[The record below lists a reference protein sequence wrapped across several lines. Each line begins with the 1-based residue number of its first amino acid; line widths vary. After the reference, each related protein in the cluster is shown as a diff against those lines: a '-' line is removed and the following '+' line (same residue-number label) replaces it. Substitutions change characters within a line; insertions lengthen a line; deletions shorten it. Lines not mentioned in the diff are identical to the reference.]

1 MLEKIDPVWLHRII
15 RFGLGGAFIAV
26 ATQFEDTWPLY
37 IFGGVMVI
45 TGFIRPRRCIDD
57 KCDL

>member
-15 RFGLGGAFIAV
+15 RFGLGSVFIGV
-26 ATQFEDTWPLY
+26 ATQFDDAWPLY
-37 IFGGVMVI
+37 IFGGVMFI
-45 TGFIRPRRCIDD
+45 SGFIRPRRCIDD